1 MAQAAGEGAPLLHGN
16 PPEGGEFEHFLE
28 SSQILLTKSDKT
40 KGVYCTNCRRWCD
53 RLEDGTPVCNSKGKE
68 YHVFSGE
75 ITDPSECDG
84 DWLAITSD
92 KLVLTD
98 PQTMKKLK
106 NRKIHWMFD
115 TEDILIS
122 AQVFSE

>member
-1 MAQAAGEGAPLLHGN
+1 MSTISEMSQN
-16 PPEGGEFEHFLE
+16 VSE
-28 SSQILLTKSDKT
+28 SIVITNTILP
-40 KGVYCTNCRRWCD
+40 GFNFA
-53 RLEDGTPVCNSKGKE
+53 NHKGKE